1 VKTYSELKSE
11 SVMVSGLSIS
21 WTMIGCLS
29 VIVYLSIMETNL
41 FNVYAQE
48 AEELIVRRVA
58 IWDLFYQG
66 MVAAFTVGALVQGT
80 LIYIYWRFRESN
92 PKHKVRTQN
101 QGV

>member
-1 VKTYSELKSE
+1 
-11 SVMVSGLSIS
+11 MVSRLAIS

-29 VIVYLSIMETNL
+29 ILVYLSVMESIL
-41 FNVYAQE
+41 VNVYAQQ

-66 MVAAFTVGALVQGT
+66 MVAAFVVGALVQGT

-92 PKHKVRTQN
+92 PKNRVRTQN

>member
-1 VKTYSELKSE
+1 V
-11 SVMVSGLSIS
+11 VSRLAIS

-29 VIVYLSIMETNL
+29 FFVYLSIMESNIV
-41 FNVYAQE
+41 NVYAQQ

-66 MVAAFTVGALVQGT
+66 MVAAFVVGALVQGT

-92 PKHKVRTQN
+92 PKNRVRTQN
-101 QGV
+101 QEV

>member
-1 VKTYSELKSE
+1 
-11 SVMVSGLSIS
+11 MVSRLTIS

-29 VIVYLSIMETNL
+29 VIGYLSIFGSNFTDVL
-41 FNVYAQE
+41 AQE

-66 MVAAFTVGALVQGT
+66 MVAAFVVGALVQGT

-92 PKHKVRTQN
+92 PKNKPRTEKKEA
-101 QGV
+101 

>member
-1 VKTYSELKSE
+1 
-11 SVMVSGLSIS
+11 MVSRLAIS

-29 VIVYLSIMETNL
+29 IIGYLSIFEIN
-41 FNVYAQE
+41 FIDVFAQE

-66 MVAAFTVGALVQGT
+66 MVAAFVVGSLVQGT

-92 PKHKVRTQN
+92 PKNRPRTEKKEA
-101 QGV
+101 

>member
-1 VKTYSELKSE
+1 
-11 SVMVSGLSIS
+11 MVSRLAIS

-29 VIVYLSIMETNL
+29 ILVYLSVMESNL
-41 FNVYAQE
+41 VNVYAQQ

-66 MVAAFTVGALVQGT
+66 MVAAFVVGALVQGT

-92 PKHKVRTQN
+92 PKNRVRTQN